1 MRAIQKGFTLVE
13 LLVVAIIIGILSS
26 LALSAY
32 SKHKENAIRARI
44 FAAVEGWNQVHSAYL
59 SRNLMPPGSRLSNLE
74 SPSEAASEVF
84 LVLKPYIPSVRNYTS
99 LSDFEYSVAEDIGLE
114 ENPYKIIYAKKNNR
128 VWQFMAVG
136 RDEAETPN
144 EAEPPEVAPE
154 IPPYNDY
161 IPSITDPV
169 AQLPDIVLP
178 PAEEPSEPITPPDG
192 DEEEPEPEKEHTAVS
207 LYAGTYTVDIYVNPN
222 NTQLSDLT
230 QTINLGIVGSCELCP
245 ASKYVWRCESNG
257 GSASVSLSGGGN
269 GVTATISFSALPEDS
284 DTGSFTV
291 YCKIGDGH
299 PCEFGN
305 ELFATISYNIII
317 GDMAENE
324 GGVDL
329 DTEYT
334 VTCDIALMPPIEYT
348 NVVSDTY
355 APGDLTTSNIWAGV
369 TTTEFEYARPLL
381 RIKLTSENSDT
392 PVKDN
397 LSEFNTLMGKS
408 IDLSWLDYTGKIE
421 GKAYL
426 KVSDELSKNTNKTFS
441 INKSPVTYRSSSQ
454 RKEITITEVKY
465 GEVVGLGENCIYILP
480 SDPKGDNDVWS
491 WGDYETYTADIP
503 QWAVYTHR
511 HNIDTSGYE
520 PQIVNYVIVEGQNNI
535 VPDAHHWWS
544 TSTLNTISNTSLGSA
559 EKFKLIR
566 ALNPYVYQFAFWG
579 NAQFSIFSEDGVPSD
594 FATQISG
601 VGYDLGYA
609 INYLTSYISGDEN
622 NYRGLTEEKAVELL
636 NEYLTFIDT
645 YFNGEVSRPYL
656 ITFYGNYKEE
666 MTEEQIT
673 ALKDK
678 INNYIITHALY

>member
-144 EAEPPEVAPE
+144 AAEPPEVAPE

-192 DEEEPEPEKEHTAVS
+192 DEDEPEPEKEHTAVS
-207 LYAGTYTVDIYVNPN
+207 LYAGTYTVDIHVNPN

-230 QTINLGIVGSCELCP
+230 KTINLGIVGSCELCP

-284 DTGSFTV
+284 GTGSFTV

-305 ELFATISYNIII
+305 DLFATISYNIII
-317 GDMAENE
+317 EDMAENE

-381 RIKLTSENSDT
+381 RIKLASENTET
-392 PVKDN
+392 PVRDN
-397 LSEFNTLMGKS
+397 FSKFYALMGRS
-408 IDLSWLDYTGKIE
+408 IDLSWLNYTGKIYGRE
-421 GKAYL
+421 CTG
-426 KVSDELSKNTNKTFS
+426 VSNELSSKTSQIFS
-441 INKSPVTYRSSSQ
+441 IGTAPVTYRNSSN
-454 RKEITITEVKY
+454 KETAIAEVKY
-465 GEVVGLGENCIYILP
+465 GQIVGLSENCVYILP
-480 SDPKGDNDVWS
+480 SDPAGDGDVWS
-491 WGDYETYTADIP
+491 WG
-503 QWAVYTHR
+503 
-511 HNIDTSGYE
+511 
-520 PQIVNYVIVEGQNNI
+520 
-535 VPDAHHWWS
+535 
-544 TSTLNTISNTSLGSA
+544 
-559 EKFKLIR
+559 
-566 ALNPYVYQFAFWG
+566 
-579 NAQFSIFSEDGVPSD
+579 
-594 FATQISG
+594 
-601 VGYDLGYA
+601 
-609 INYLTSYISGDEN
+609 
-622 NYRGLTEEKAVELL
+622 GL
-636 NEYLTFIDT
+636 
-645 YFNGEVSRPYL
+645 R
-656 ITFYGNYKEE
+656 
-666 MTEEQIT
+666 
-673 ALKDK
+673 
-678 INNYIITHALY
+678 

>member
-381 RIKLTSENSDT
+381 RIKLASENTET
-392 PVKDN
+392 PVRDN
-397 LSEFNTLMGKS
+397 FSKFYALMGRS
-408 IDLSWLDYTGKIE
+408 IDLSWLNYTGKIYGRE
-421 GKAYL
+421 CTG
-426 KVSDELSKNTNKTFS
+426 VSNELSSKTSQIFS
-441 INKSPVTYRSSSQ
+441 IGTAPVTYRNSSN
-454 RKEITITEVKY
+454 KETAIAEVKY
-465 GEVVGLGENCIYILP
+465 GQIVGLSENCVYILP
-480 SDPKGDNDVWS
+480 SDPAGDGDVWS
-491 WGDYETYTADIP
+491 WGDYDEMLRDIP
-503 QWAVYTHR
+503 KWSVYR
-511 HNIDTSGYE
+511 IRDNIDLSGYN
-520 PQIVNYVIVEGQNNI
+520 PQTTTYLIVEGESTGTQN
-535 VPDAHHWWS
+535 AHRWWS
-544 TSTLNTISNTSLGSA
+544 TTTTSEITNQNLGTA
-559 EKFKLIR
+559 EYFKFIR
-566 ALNPYVYQFAFWG
+566 ALNPYTYQFLFWG
-579 NAQFSIFSEDGVPSD
+579 EEQFAIFSENGDPFG

-609 INYLTSYISGDEN
+609 VDYLMSYISGTVQN
-622 NYRGLTEEKAVELL
+622 HRGLTEDAAAEFL
-636 NEYLTFIDT
+636 NDYLSFIDA
-645 YFNGEVSRPYL
+645 YFNGTVSLPYL
-656 ITFYGNYKEE
+656 ITLYGAYSWDTTQRQIAMLKE
-666 MTEEQIT
+666 
-673 ALKDK
+673 K
-678 INNYIITHALY
+678 ILNYIETHALY

>member
-317 GDMAENE
+317 EDMAENE

-381 RIKLTSENSDT
+381 RIKLASENTET
-392 PVKDN
+392 PVRDN
-397 LSEFNTLMGKS
+397 FSKFYALMGRS
-408 IDLSWLDYTGKIE
+408 IDLSWLNYTGKIYGRE
-421 GKAYL
+421 CTGVSNHLSSKA
-426 KVSDELSKNTNKTFS
+426 SQTFS
-441 INKSPVTYRSSSQ
+441 IGMAPVTYRNSSN
-454 RKEITITEVKY
+454 KETAIAEVKY
-465 GEVVGLGENCIYILP
+465 GQIVGLSENCVYILP
-480 SDPKGDNDVWS
+480 SDPAGDGDVWS
-491 WGDYETYTADIP
+491 WGDYDEMLRDIP
-503 QWAVYTHR
+503 EWSVYHIR
-511 HNIDTSGYE
+511 D
-520 PQIVNYVIVEGQNNI
+520 NI
-535 VPDAHHWWS
+535 V
-544 TSTLNTISNTSLGSA
+544 
-559 EKFKLIR
+559 
-566 ALNPYVYQFAFWG
+566 
-579 NAQFSIFSEDGVPSD
+579 
-594 FATQISG
+594 
-601 VGYDLGYA
+601 
-609 INYLTSYISGDEN
+609 
-622 NYRGLTEEKAVELL
+622 
-636 NEYLTFIDT
+636 
-645 YFNGEVSRPYL
+645 
-656 ITFYGNYKEE
+656 
-666 MTEEQIT
+666 
-673 ALKDK
+673 
-678 INNYIITHALY
+678 